1 MRTKAFHSSLEHLSR
16 FNRQFFDAT
25 EKFTYIG
32 SGELGGKAQGLAF
45 AAQVLSRDF
54 PQSEFPDIQVTVPT
68 LTVIATEVFHEFM
81 QLNRL
86 YDLAVSE
93 MRDDQIAHAFQKA
106 DLPAE
111 LVGDLMA
118 LIAKVHSPLAVRS
131 SSLLEDAMYEPFAG
145 VYETKM
151 IPNNQLDTDT
161 RFRRLVEAIKFV
173 YASTYFKSA
182 RDYIKMTGESSEH
195 ERMAV
200 IIQEVVGLRHA
211 DRFYPNISGVA
222 RSYNYYPMGPAKPE
236 QGVVSLALGLGKTI
250 VDGGRVWS
258 YSPAHPN
265 ANPPYKSLGDLL
277 KLTQTEF
284 WCVNMGKPPEHDPI
298 RETEYLLLSSL
309 SDSEHDDTL
318 RFVAST
324 YHPHEERITIGIGR
338 PGPRLVDFAPI
349 LKINDIPLNG
359 LVRRLLDVFDKAV
372 GGPVELEFAVTL
384 NPEPGLA
391 ARFGFLQVRPMVVSQ
406 ANVEVAADDLS
417 GADVIAASERVMGN
431 GMLETICDIVYV
443 KPDAFEARHT
453 PAIASELD
461 GINRPL
467 VDEGRPYMLIGFG
480 RWGSSD
486 PWLGIPVDWSRI
498 SGAKVIVEATLPE
511 MNVELSQGSHFF
523 HNLSSFQIFYFSVS
537 HSGKYHIDWKWLDS
551 REVITDTGLV
561 RHVRLAAPLRVKVDG
576 RSGRGVITK

>member
-1 MRTKAFHSSLEHLSR
+1 MRTKAFHSSLDHLSR

-25 EKFTYIG
+25 DKFTYIG

-45 AAQVLSRDF
+45 AAQVLAKQF
-54 PQSEFPDIQVTVPT
+54 PQTEFPEIQVNVPT
-68 LTVIATEVFHEFM
+68 LTVIATDVFHEFM
-81 QLNRL
+81 TLNRL
-86 YDLAVSE
+86 YDLPVAD

-118 LIAKVHSPLAVRS
+118 LIAKVHSPLAIRS

-151 IPNNQLDTDT
+151 IPNNQLDTET
-161 RFRRLVEAIKFV
+161 RFRRLVEAVKFV
-173 YASTYFKSA
+173 YASTYFKGA

-200 IIQEVVGLRHA
+200 IIQEVVCLRHGN
-211 DRFYPNISGVA
+211 RSYPNISGVA

-250 VDGGRVWS
+250 VDGGRSWS

-265 ANPPYKSLGDLL
+265 ANPPYKTISDLL

-284 WCVNMGKPPEHDPI
+284 WAVNMGKPPEHDPI
-298 RETEYLLLSSL
+298 KETEYLMLSSL
-309 SDSEHDDTL
+309 KDSEDDDTL

-324 YHPHEERITIGIGR
+324 YRPQEDRITIGTGSS
-338 PGPRLVDFAPI
+338 GPRLLDFAPI

-359 LVRRLLDVFDKAV
+359 LVRSLLQIFDQLV
-372 GGPVELEFAVTL
+372 GSSVEIEFAVTL
-384 NPEPGLA
+384 GPKGGLP

-406 ANVEVAADDLS
+406 ANIEVAKDDLA
-417 GADVIAASERVMGN
+417 GPNVLAASERVMGN
-431 GMLETICDIVYV
+431 GLLETIRDIVYV
-443 KPDAFEARHT
+443 KPEKFAARST
-453 PAIASELD
+453 PAIAAELD
-461 GINRPL
+461 SINRRL
-467 VDEGRPYMLIGFG
+467 VDEGRPYLLIGFG
-480 RWGSSD
+480 RWGSAD
-486 PWLGIPVDWSRI
+486 PWLGIPVDWGQI
-498 SGAKVIVEATLPE
+498 SGAKAILEATLPE

-523 HNLSSFQIFYFSVS
+523 HNISSFQIFYFSVS
-537 HSGKYHIDWKWLDS
+537 HSGEYHIDWNWLG
-551 REVITDTGLV
+551 RQEVVNDTDLV

-576 RSGRGVITK
+576 RSGRGVILV